1 MKSSIL
7 IVLLSAILSSI
18 LTLVAVE
25 LLNERS
31 TERFIVVNGY
41 STDSRSPSAF
51 EQEQK
56 IGEMVK
62 KLQVAIKSPQS
73 KASLLVI
80 YEYGTDSRYYS
91 MIRGWLVQELSA
103 VESQLNASQS
113 EALSKAFTLR
123 ADFLKQAIRL
133 IDLE

>member
-1 MKSSIL
+1 MKSRVLIGVSI
-7 IVLLSAILSSI
+7 AILSSI
-18 LTLVAVE
+18 FTIAAIAI
-25 LLNERS
+25 LNDKS
-31 TERFIVVNGY
+31 VKQSIVPTRY
-41 STDSRSPSAF
+41 STNQIYSDTF
-51 EQEQK
+51 DQEQE

>member
-1 MKSSIL
+1 MSI
-7 IVLLSAILSSI
+7 AILSSI
-18 LTLVAVE
+18 FTIAAIAI
-25 LLNERS
+25 LNDKS
-31 TERFIVVNGY
+31 VIQSIVPTRY
-41 STDSRSPSAF
+41 STNQIYSDTF

-91 MIRGWLVQELSA
+91 MIRGWLVQELSG
-103 VESQLNASQS
+103 VESQLNVSQS
-113 EALSKAFTLR
+113 ESLSKEFTLR